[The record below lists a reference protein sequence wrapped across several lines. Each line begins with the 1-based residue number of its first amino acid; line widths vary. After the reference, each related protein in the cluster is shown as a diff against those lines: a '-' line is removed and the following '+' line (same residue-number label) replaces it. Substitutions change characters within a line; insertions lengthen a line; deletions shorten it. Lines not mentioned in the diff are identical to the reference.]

1 MDRVTL
7 TDEFGKEIE
16 FEHLGS
22 VEVDGTV
29 YVGLVE
35 IVDGNSDESENYDSF
50 IILKTIEDDGGEE
63 FFATITDEEE
73 LKRASDAFNEY
84 FDDYVIND

>member
-29 YVGLVE
+29 YIGLVE
-35 IVDGNSDESENYDSF
+35 IMDDKSKQSEDYDSF

-63 FFATITDEEE
+63 FFATISDEEE

-84 FDDYVIND
+84 FDEYEIND